1 MMSLV
6 HGWLLMMLVAF
17 GPSDRVSI
25 EVQAPLDD
33 HIEWHFSS
41 EQSGSEWKLLFTATI
56 DRGWHLYSQSMED
69 GGPMPTEFT
78 FVRGEGYRLLGKVM
92 ETGDVV
98 KSYDSTFVM
107 DVAWY
112 EKQVLFTQRVKAKS
126 KVDVEGEIKYSVCSK
141 EVCVPGS
148 VKFKLAVGK

>member
-1 MMSLV
+1 
-6 HGWLLMMLVAF
+6 
-17 GPSDRVSI
+17 
-25 EVQAPLDD
+25 
-33 HIEWHFSS
+33 
-41 EQSGSEWKLLFTATI
+41 
-56 DRGWHLYSQSMED
+56 MED
-69 GGPMPTEFT
+69 GGRCRQNST